1 MSYVMPRALPEK
13 GAPFLCSW
21 SGGKDSCLAFHR
33 AAGTGEP
40 AALLTMFSEDGARSR
55 SHGLRPELLRAQAE
69 ALGLP
74 LHIGRAGWEGYET
87 AFRARLAALKQQGI
101 ATAVFGDID
110 LEPHREWEEQVCE
123 AEGLSCCLPLWK
135 EERRGLLGEF
145 LGLGY
150 RAVIVAVKEG
160 RLDPALLGR
169 ELDAAAIAEI
179 EAQGCDACGEEGEYH
194 TAVVDGPRFRAPVQV
209 RHGARSLHSGYW
221 FLDLEV
227 VQPSA

>member
-1 MSYVMPRALPEK
+1 MNGYVMPQSLPAA

-33 AAGTGEP
+33 ASEVGRP

-74 LHIGRAGWEGYET
+74 LHTGQAGWEGYEA
-87 AFRARLAALKQQGI
+87 AFLARLAALKGEGI

-110 LEPHREWEEQVCE
+110 LEPHREWEEKVC
-123 AEGLSCCLPLWK
+123 AAQGLACCLPLWK
-135 EERRGLLGEF
+135 EPRRALLDAF

-150 RAVIVAVKEG
+150 RAIIVAAKEG
-160 RLDPALLGR
+160 RLDPSLLGR
-169 ELDAAAIAEI
+169 ELDAEVIREI

-194 TAVVDGPRFRAPVQV
+194 TAVVDGPRFRAPIRV
-209 RHGARSLHSGYW
+209 RPGARSLHSGYW

-227 VQPSA
+227 V

>member
-1 MSYVMPRALPEK
+1 MSAYAMPKALPDA

-33 AAGTGEP
+33 AAEVGRP
-40 AALLTMFSEDGARSR
+40 AALLTMFGEDGARSR

-74 LHIGRAGWEGYET
+74 LHTGQAGWDTYEA
-87 AFRARLAALKQQGI
+87 AFLAQLAALKREGI

-110 LEPHREWEEQVCE
+110 LEPHREWEEKVCG
-123 AEGLSCCLPLWK
+123 AQSIVCCLPLWK
-135 EERRGLLGEF
+135 EARRALLDEC
-145 LGLGY
+145 LSLGY
-150 RAVIVAVKEG
+150 RAIIVAAKEG
-160 RLDPALLGR
+160 KLDPSILGR
-169 ELDAAAIAEI
+169 ELDSAAIAEI

-194 TAVVDGPRFRAPVQV
+194 TAVVDGPRFRAPIRVKP
-209 RHGARSLHSGYW
+209 GARSLHSGYW

-227 VQPSA
+227 V